1 MAETYDTGREPGQTG
16 YGARVATAT
25 NVAGAIASLA
35 LVGGIAIWGYGMIM
49 RDVSGVPVVRAL
61 EGPMREAPEEPGGRP
76 AAHQGLSVNKIAAE
90 GTAAPPPDQVI
101 IAPPP
106 LDLMAEDVPR
116 AALVSARTEPESRS
130 NPADIHLALLRADE
144 SAPEA
149 PPEQQAETGEDTV
162 QDEAAPERVASVAG
176 GIGRSLRPRLR
187 PAAPDPVAFALAAA
201 TSATVEEV
209 DPDSLPVGTRLAQLG
224 AYDSAEVARAE
235 WQRLSAALGDLLEGK
250 SRVVQKAESGG
261 RTFFRLRVTGFGDL
275 ADARRFCSALK
286 AENIDCI
293 PVVTR

>member
-1 MAETYDTGREPGQTG
+1 MAETYDTGPGPG
-16 YGARVATAT
+16 HLGHGRRLAAVT
-25 NVAGAIASLA
+25 NIAGAVLSLA
-35 LVGGIAIWGYGMIM
+35 LVGGIASWGYGMIM

-90 GTAAPPPDQVI
+90 GAAAPPPDQVI

-116 AALVSARTEPESRS
+116 AAPSPARTEPVARP
-130 NPADIHLALLRADE
+130 NPADIHLAVLRAED
-144 SAPEA
+144 SAPE
-149 PPEQQAETGEDTV
+149 QAATEEETAQE
-162 QDEAAPERVASVAG
+162 EAAPEPTEQVAVVAG

-209 DPDSLPVGTRLAQLG
+209 DPDSLPLGTRLAQLG
-224 AYDSAEVARAE
+224 AYDSDEVARAE
-235 WQRLSAALGDLLEGK
+235 WQRLRAALGDLLEGK

-261 RTFFRLRVTGFGDL
+261 RTFFRLRAMGFEDL

>member
-1 MAETYDTGREPGQTG
+1 
-16 YGARVATAT
+16 
-25 NVAGAIASLA
+25 
-35 LVGGIAIWGYGMIM
+35 MIM

-90 GTAAPPPDQVI
+90 GTAAPPADQVI

-116 AALVSARTEPESRS
+116 AAPSPATVEPVARP
-130 NPADIHLALLRADE
+130 NPVDIHLAVLRAEDP
-144 SAPEA
+144 ARDGTATP
-149 PPEQQAETGEDTV
+149 EDTA
-162 QDEAAPERVASVAG
+162 QDEAAPEPSAQVRVVAG

-187 PAAPDPVAFALAAA
+187 PDAPDPVAFALAAA
-201 TSATVEEV
+201 TSVGVEEV
-209 DPDSLPVGTRLAQLG
+209 APESLPLGTRLAQLG

-261 RTFFRLRVTGFGDL
+261 RTFFRLRATGFEDL